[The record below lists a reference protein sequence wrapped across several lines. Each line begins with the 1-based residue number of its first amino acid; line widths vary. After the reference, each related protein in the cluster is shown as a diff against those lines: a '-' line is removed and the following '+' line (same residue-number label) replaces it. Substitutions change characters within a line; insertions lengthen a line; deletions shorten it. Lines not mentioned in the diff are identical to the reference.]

1 MTALGRRT
9 RSRARLFFERFLL
22 AHFLSYPVAFVA
34 SIAAMPMAVRL
45 RAAALLNAGSE
56 GASSRIMRDV
66 AQQLELSPT
75 EAAQAEIVF
84 TFVLWTCIAVLL
96 VVHLASLPWAIAAAR
111 AASHVPPDERGVR
124 RGRNVFVGV
133 TIATVI
139 LVVLCGAV
147 GWLWLLLL

>member
-1 MTALGRRT
+1 
-9 RSRARLFFERFLL
+9 
-22 AHFLSYPVAFVA
+22 
-34 SIAAMPMAVRL
+34 MPIAVRL
-45 RAAALLNAGSE
+45 RAAALMNAGSE
-56 GASSRIMRDV
+56 GASSRILRDV
-66 AQQLELSPT
+66 AQQLKLSPT

-111 AASHVPPDERGVR
+111 SVSHVPPDERGVR
-124 RGRNVFVGV
+124 RGRKVFVGV
-133 TIATVI
+133 TVATVI